1 MRKIL
6 MICALVWGML
16 LVSCHQDE
24 DNIFTTAAI
33 ELQSADDITIERV
46 QGTVTLTNLNTK
58 QVITSAEFN
67 GNTATVQVLRGAYT
81 ALIEGSIQYRDA
93 SGTVAIRQ
101 FRATA
106 DYLALEK
113 ENINTATLNI
123 TWL

>member
-6 MICALVWGML
+6 MICTLVCGIL

-33 ELQSADDITIERV
+33 ELQAADGITIERV

-58 QVITSAEFN
+58 QVVTSAEFN
-67 GNTATVQVLRGAYT
+67 GNIAQVQVLRGAY
-81 ALIEGSIQYRDA
+81 AVLIEGSIQYRDA

-113 ENINTATLNI
+113 GNINTATLNL

>member
-6 MICALVWGML
+6 MICALVCGMF

-33 ELQSADDITIERV
+33 ELQTADNVTIERV

-58 QVITSAEFN
+58 QVVTSAEFN

-81 ALIEGSIQYRDA
+81 ALIEGSIQSRDA

>member
-6 MICALVWGML
+6 MICALVCGML

-33 ELQSADDITIERV
+33 ELQTADNVTIERV